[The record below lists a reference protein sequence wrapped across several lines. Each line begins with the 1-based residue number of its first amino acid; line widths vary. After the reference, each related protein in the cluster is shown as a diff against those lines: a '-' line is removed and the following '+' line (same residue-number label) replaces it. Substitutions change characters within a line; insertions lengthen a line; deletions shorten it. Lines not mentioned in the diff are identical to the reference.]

1 MLMSLPKN
9 VAALS
14 FFVLAMIKYPN
25 VQAKAQAELD
35 SVLGKNQL
43 PTYADEDSLPY
54 ITAVMKEVIRW
65 KNVTPLAVPHL
76 LEKDDVYKGYN
87 IPSGS
92 IVVANAW

>member
-14 FFVLAMIKYPN
+14 FFVLAMIKYPD

-35 SVLGKNQL
+35 SVLGKSQL

-54 ITAVMKEVIRW
+54 ITAVMKEVHQQD
-65 KNVTPLAVPHL
+65 NTL
-76 LEKDDVYKGYN
+76 LGWL
-87 IPSGS
+87 G
-92 IVVANAW
+92 WLGR